1 MSAPVDAGDLKARVA
16 RVLAEEIA
24 PALQI
29 DGAAVEVLDIDQGV
43 VRVRLHGA
51 CSGCPSSVMA
61 VVMGLE
67 HALRQRLPEIEYLE
81 AVP

>member
-1 MSAPVDAGDLKARVA
+1 MSATADVGELKARVA

-24 PALQI
+24 PALQM
-29 DGAAVEVLDIDQGV
+29 DGTSVEVLDVDQGV

-51 CSGCPSSVMA
+51 CAGCPSSVMA

-67 HALRQRLPEIEYLE
+67 QELRQRLPEVEYLE

>member
-51 CSGCPSSVMA
+51 CSGCPSSVLA

-67 HALRQRLPEIEYLE
+67 QELRQRLPQIEYLE